1 MTDLALKHIRQQ
13 ADGLGVTYHHKAGIA
28 KIQAAIEAHL
38 DEAQHGSD
46 PVEPVKEQPVPLV
59 TSVVT
64 ELSEKQQRLLDT
76 PVVPM
81 SEKQYRLNARI
92 ENKRKV
98 SSLIHCKV
106 VCMNPNKREWAGE
119 ILSVGSA
126 KLGTWKRYVP
136 FNTEWHVPKIL
147 FDMMKEKKCTI
158 FQAGKNERGHPTK
171 KSVLINEYNI
181 EVLDPLTKEEL
192 EKLRIKQAMAKG
204 KSGD

>member
-1 MTDLALKHIRQQ
+1 MTDLALQHIRQQ
-13 ADGLGVTYHHKAGIA
+13 ADSLGVTYHHKAGVA

-38 DEAQHGSD
+38 EEAQNGSE
-46 PVEPVKEQPVPLV
+46 PVEPLKEQPSSLV
-59 TSVVT
+59 TSKAEV
-64 ELSEKQQRLLDT
+64 SEEQKALLET
-76 PVVPM
+76 PIVPI
-81 SEKQYRLNARI
+81 SEKQYKLNARI

-98 SSLIHCKV
+98 SALVHCKV

-147 FDMMKEKKCTI
+147 FDMMSEKKCTI
-158 FQAGKNERGHPTK
+158 FQNGKDDRGHPTK

-181 EVLDPLTKEEL
+181 EVLDPLTKKEL
-192 EKLRIKQAMAKG
+192 EELRIKQAMAKG
-204 KSGD
+204 NPGV

>member
-1 MTDLALKHIRQQ
+1 MTDLALQHIRQQ
-13 ADGLGVTYHHKAGIA
+13 ADSLGVTYHHKAGVT

-38 DEAQHGSD
+38 DAQNSD
-46 PVEPVKEQPVPLV
+46 PVEPLKEQPESLV
-59 TSVVT
+59 TSSAN
-64 ELSEKQQRLLDT
+64 ELSAKQKALLDT
-76 PVVPM
+76 PVIPM
-81 SEKQYRLNARI
+81 TEAVYKAQNRI

-98 SSLIHCKV
+98 SALIHCKV
-106 VCMNPNKREWAGE
+106 VCMNPNKRDWAGE

-136 FNTEWHVPKIL
+136 FNAEWHVPKIL

-158 FQAGKNERGHPTK
+158 FQSGKNERGHPTK

-204 KSGD
+204 SSGD

>member
-1 MTDLALKHIRQQ
+1 MTDLALQHIRQQ
-13 ADGLGVTYHHKAGIA
+13 ADSLGVTYHHKAGVA

-38 DEAQHGSD
+38 EEAQNGSE
-46 PVEPVKEQPVPLV
+46 PVEPLKEQPSPLV
-59 TSVVT
+59 TSKAEV
-64 ELSEKQQRLLDT
+64 SEEQKALLET
-76 PVVPM
+76 PIVPI
-81 SEKQYRLNARI
+81 SEKQYKLNARI

-98 SSLIHCKV
+98 SALVHCKV

-147 FDMMKEKKCTI
+147 FDMMSEKKCTI
-158 FQAGKNERGHPTK
+158 FQNGKDERGHPTK

-181 EVLDPLTKEEL
+181 EVLDPLTKKEL
-192 EKLRIKQAMAKG
+192 EELRIKQAMAKG
-204 KSGD
+204 NPGV